1 MNIKSYRCLT
11 IFFRLVYNCMTATT
25 AVVVLKSDF
34 LLYNSPFNS
43 QGYHI
48 FAHIKTTELTEE
60 IDYFQFLCVL

>member
-1 MNIKSYRCLT
+1 
-11 IFFRLVYNCMTATT
+11 MTATT
-25 AVVVLKSDF
+25 AAVVLKSDF
-34 LLYNSPFNS
+34 LFYNSPFNS